1 MSDDE
6 KDVWQF
12 LAWLAFGG
20 AAGAAFFALSI
31 LLVTL

>member
-12 LAWLAFGG
+12 MFWILFGG
-20 AAGAAFFALSI
+20 AAGAAFFGLSI

>member
-12 LAWLAFGG
+12 LGWLAFGS
-20 AAGAAFFALSI
+20 AAGAAFFGLAI